1 MTILKAL
8 LNKLTKIKVFED
20 NFSEVKELLKHSI
33 AVCERWIEC
42 CHGLT
47 ARLWKASQTH
57 KWENEPF
64 VPTSIVKYAKRLNE
78 AYTFISLIL
87 A

>member
-8 LNKLTKIKVFED
+8 LSKLTKIKVFED
-20 NFSEVKELLKHSI
+20 NFGEVKDLLKHSI
-33 AVCERWIEC
+33 GVCERWIEC
-42 CHGLT
+42 CHSLT

-64 VPTSIVKYAKRLNE
+64 VPTSIVKYSKRLNE
-78 AYTFISLIL
+78 VGFIIEI
-87 A
+87 

>member
-8 LNKLTKIKVFED
+8 LNRLTKIKVFED

-42 CHGLT
+42 CHNLTGLYW
-47 ARLWKASQTH
+47 RKSPTH
-57 KWENEPF
+57 KWEDDEF
-64 VPTSIVKYAKRLNE
+64 VPTSIVKYCKRLNE
-78 AYTFISLIL
+78 VMLNL
-87 A
+87 M